1 MAWSLKCLLYKHED
15 LSSGPQYAHPDVTG
29 VGGNTLLIPEALR
42 RQRQWISEF
51 KARLVYRM
59 SSRTVNQDY
68 TEKHCPTKKGEA

>member
-51 KARLVYRM
+51 KASLVYKVSFSAARATQRNL
-59 SSRTVNQDY
+59 S
-68 TEKHCPTKKGEA
+68 